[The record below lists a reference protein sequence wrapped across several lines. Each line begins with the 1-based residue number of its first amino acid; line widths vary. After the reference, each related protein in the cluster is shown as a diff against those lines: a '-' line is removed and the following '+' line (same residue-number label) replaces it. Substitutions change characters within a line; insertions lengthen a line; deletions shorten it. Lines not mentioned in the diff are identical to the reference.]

1 MSTRSTDMSDQY
13 EMSAP
18 QVADTP
24 QSYEPASPQSSI
36 AEINNPTPS
45 LSASALKRQAIL
57 TVIAAFTLTFT
68 GCGLNFAFGVYQELY
83 ETTGGPFQDA
93 SPAQIDL
100 IGTLAVSLMT
110 IGAPFASAWTKS
122 YGPCKV
128 TVLGATLFAAGNIL
142 ASFGTQLWHFILAQ
156 GVLLGC
162 GTCLTY
168 IPSVTVAPGWFDK
181 RRGLALGIA
190 LSGTGV
196 GGLVWAP
203 TLRACNSYFGFRN
216 TLRMTGGVSFVLI
229 CAAGLVLK
237 WDPDSQKRNELN
249 SRGNFKIPLVNWNI
263 ARSRMFVVKATAA
276 TVQAAA
282 YYTPIYFFSS
292 YAGSLGFSAIA
303 GANFIALSN
312 GLSAAGK
319 VGLGYAA
326 DRYGR
331 LNVLLACTLI
341 SALSILTLWLPSSL
355 LGGSQNVSALFISFT
370 IVYGITAGVYVSL
383 FPTVLAEIFGVQHF
397 ASINGFLYMLRGLGT
412 LVGTPV
418 AGALIRSGT
427 STSVTKLPSNFTS
440 CITMAGVLLTV
451 ASIAVFYVRLEAVKP
466 VGWRWRM

>member
-1 MSTRSTDMSDQY
+1 M
-13 EMSAP
+13 
-18 QVADTP
+18 
-24 QSYEPASPQSSI
+24 
-36 AEINNPTPS
+36 
-45 LSASALKRQAIL
+45 
-57 TVIAAFTLTFT
+57 AAFTLTFT

-83 ETTGGPFQDA
+83 ETIGGPFQGV
-93 SPAQIDL
+93 SSAQIDL
-100 IGTLAVSLMT
+100 IGTLGVSMMT
-110 IGAPFASAWTKS
+110 IGAPFASAWAKS

-128 TVLGATLFAAGNIL
+128 TLLGGTLFAAGNVL

-168 IPSVTVAPGWFDK
+168 IPSVTVAPAWFDK

-203 TLRACNSYFGFRN
+203 ALRALNSAYGFRTTLRI
-216 TLRMTGGVSFVLI
+216 TGGVSFLLI
-229 CAAGLVLK
+229 CGSGMILK
-237 WDPDSQKRNELN
+237 WDPESQRRNEMN
-249 SRGNFKIPLVNWNI
+249 AQGNFKIPLVNWNI
-263 ARSRMFVVKATAA
+263 ARSRLFMVKAAAA
-276 TVQAAA
+276 TLQAAA

-292 YAGSLGFSAIA
+292 YATALGFSAVA
-303 GANFIALSN
+303 GANFIAMSN

-319 VGLGYAA
+319 VVLGYAA

-341 SALSILTLWLPSSL
+341 SAISILALWLPSSL
-355 LGGSQNVSALFISFT
+355 LGNAANVSAIFIVFT
-370 IVYGITAGVYVSL
+370 IIYGVTAGVYVSL
-383 FPTVLAEIFGVQHF
+383 FPTVLAELFGVQHF

-418 AGALIRSGT
+418 AGALIRNGS
-427 STSVTKLPSNFTS
+427 SSVSKIPSSFTS
-440 CITMAGVLLTV
+440 CIAMVGVLLMV
-451 ASIAVFYVRLEAVKP
+451 SSAAVLMIRLE
-466 VGWRWRM
+466 VGKRTGTWRWKA

>member
-1 MSTRSTDMSDQY
+1 MVNWSLK
-13 EMSAP
+13 
-18 QVADTP
+18 QVNAF
-24 QSYEPASPQSSI
+24 
-36 AEINNPTPS
+36 
-45 LSASALKRQAIL
+45 RQAIL
-57 TVIAAFTLTFT
+57 TIVAAFTLTFT

-83 ETTGGPFQDA
+83 ETIGGPFQDV

-128 TVLGATLFAAGNIL
+128 TMLGATLFAAGNIL

-216 TLRMTGGVSFVLI
+216 TLRLTGGVSFALI
-229 CAAGLVLK
+229 CTAGFVLK

-263 ARSRMFVVKATAA
+263 AKSRMFVVKATAA

-292 YAGSLGFSAIA
+292 YARSLGFSAIA

-319 VGLGYAA
+319 VILGYAA

-331 LNVLLACTLI
+331 LNVLVICTLI

-370 IVYGITAGVYVSL
+370 ILYGITAGVYVSL

-427 STSVTKLPSNFTS
+427 STTVTKLPSNFTS

-451 ASIAVFYVRLEAVKP
+451 ASMAVFYVRLEAVKP
-466 VGWRWRM
+466 VGWRWKM

>member
-1 MSTRSTDMSDQY
+1 MSDPNLHAIPLASDPGTDASSVEVLTQ
-13 EMSAP
+13 P
-18 QVADTP
+18 
-24 QSYEPASPQSSI
+24 SYTAQQ
-36 AEINNPTPS
+36 
-45 LSASALKRQAIL
+45 LKRQAVL
-57 TVIAAFTLTFT
+57 TVMAAFTLTFT

-83 ETTGGPFQDA
+83 ESLGGPFEGV

-100 IGTLAVSLMT
+100 IGTLGVSLMT
-110 IGAPFASAWTKS
+110 IGAPFASAWAKA

-128 TVLGATLFAAGNIL
+128 TLLGGTLFAAGNVF

-168 IPSVTVAPGWFDK
+168 IPSVTVAPAWFDK

-203 TLRACNSYFGFRN
+203 TLRVLNSTFGFRT
-216 TLRMTGGVSFVLI
+216 TLRITGGVSFFLI
-229 CAAGLVLK
+229 CGSAFILK
-237 WDPDSQKRNELN
+237 WDPESQRRNEMN
-249 SRGNFKIPLVNWNI
+249 AQNKFKIPLVNWNI
-263 ARSRMFVVKATAA
+263 ARSRLFMIKAAAA
-276 TVQAAA
+276 TLQAAA

-292 YAGSLGFSAIA
+292 YARALGFSAVA
-303 GANFIALSN
+303 GANFIAMSN

-319 VGLGYAA
+319 VVLGHAA

-331 LNVLLACTLI
+331 LNILLICTLI
-341 SALSILTLWLPSSL
+341 SSVSILALWLPSSL
-355 LGGSQNVSALFISFT
+355 LGSGAHVSAIFIVFT
-370 IVYGITAGVYVSL
+370 IIYGVTAGVYVSL

-418 AGALIRSGT
+418 AGALIRNGS
-427 STSVTKLPSNFTS
+427 SSVSRLPSSFTS
-440 CITMAGVLLTV
+440 CITMVGVLLMV
-451 ASIAVFYVRLEAVKP
+451 SSGAVLMVRLE
-466 VGWRWRM
+466 VGKRTGAWRWKV